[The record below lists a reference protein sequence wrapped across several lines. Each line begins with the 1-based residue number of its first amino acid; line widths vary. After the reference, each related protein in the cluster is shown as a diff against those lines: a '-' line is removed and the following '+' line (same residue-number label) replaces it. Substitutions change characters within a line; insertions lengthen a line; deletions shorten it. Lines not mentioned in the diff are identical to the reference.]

1 MAYSSDGFEVTAV
14 DVFLLRKP
22 LVKEMRISRGGFT
35 VREHA
40 VVRLTTKSGH
50 IGLGE
55 GIGTA
60 SSIFEVLHTV
70 VAPRALGYRVDR
82 MNSWLAD
89 WFCKPTY
96 FEGLGSVAAAVSAV
110 EMAMWDAYAKSLGVS
125 CYQLLGGVVQPK
137 IPAYAS
143 DIYWQADIDDMRAEA
158 SRICSLGF
166 KRVKAHIG
174 VLPPREETIRVQA
187 LRDEIGSDVDLMLD
201 LNCGYDLRAAREAL
215 VRWQEY
221 KPYWV
226 EEPILPH
233 YRSALF
239 SLTSGSTGIPIALGE
254 NVFSISDFAELA
266 QSGGVD
272 VLMPDIG
279 RIGGIQVLKSVYEVG
294 NALGRTVSPHNFS
307 SGVLLA
313 ATAQVMS
320 ATSNMNL
327 VEVDTSGNAIYEQLL
342 ESDWLIADGQLT
354 VSNAPGLGVRL
365 PPEVLSDYCSN
376 AKRLST

>member
-1 MAYSSDGFEVTAV
+1 MAHSSDGFEVTSV
-14 DVFLLRKP
+14 DVFLLRKA

-40 VVRLTTKSGH
+40 LVRLTTKSGH

-55 GIGTA
+55 GIGSA
-60 SSIFEVLHTV
+60 SSIFEILHTV
-70 VAPRALGYRVDR
+70 VAPRVLGYRVDR
-82 MNSWLAD
+82 MNSWLVD
-89 WFCKPTY
+89 WFQKPTY
-96 FEGLGSVAAAVSAV
+96 FEGLGSVASAVSAV
-110 EMAMWDAYAKSLGVS
+110 EMAMWDAYGNSLGVS
-125 CYQLLGGVVQPK
+125 CNQLLGGVVQPK

-143 DIYWQADIDDMRAEA
+143 DIYWQANVNDMRAEA

-166 KRVKAHIG
+166 TRVKAHIG
-174 VLPPREETIRVQA
+174 VLPPREEAVRVQA
-187 LRDEIGSDVDLMLD
+187 LREEIGSDVDLMLD
-201 LNCGYDLRAAREAL
+201 LNCGYDLRSAREAL
-215 VRWQEY
+215 SRWQAY
-221 KPYWV
+221 QPYWI
-226 EEPILPH
+226 EEPLLPH

-239 SLTSGSTGIPIALGE
+239 SLTSGSIGIPIALGE
-254 NVFSISDFAELA
+254 NVFSVSDFAELA

-272 VLMPDIG
+272 VLMPDAG
-279 RIGGIQVLKSVYEVG
+279 RVGGIQALKSISEVG

-342 ESDWLIADGQLT
+342 EPDWSIADGQLT
-354 VSNAPGLGVRL
+354 VSTAPGLGVRL
-365 PPEVLSDYCSN
+365 PPEVLSDYCSK
-376 AKRLST
+376 AKQLTT

>member
-1 MAYSSDGFEVTAV
+1 MAHSSDGFEVTSV
-14 DVFLLRKP
+14 DVILLRKA

-40 VVRLTTKSGH
+40 LVRLTTKSGH

-55 GIGTA
+55 GIGSA
-60 SSIFEVLHTV
+60 SSIFEILHTV
-70 VAPRALGYRVDR
+70 VAPRVLGYRVDR
-82 MNSWLAD
+82 MNSWLVD
-89 WFCKPTY
+89 WFQKPTY
-96 FEGLGSVAAAVSAV
+96 FEGLGSVASAVSAV
-110 EMAMWDAYAKSLGVS
+110 EMAMWDAYGNSLGVS
-125 CYQLLGGVVQPK
+125 CNQLLGGVVQPK

-143 DIYWQADIDDMRAEA
+143 DIYWQANVNDMRAEA

-166 KRVKAHIG
+166 TRVKAHIG
-174 VLPPREETIRVQA
+174 VLPPREEAVRVQA
-187 LRDEIGSDVDLMLD
+187 LREEIGSDVDLMLD
-201 LNCGYDLRAAREAL
+201 LNCGYDLRSAREAL
-215 VRWQEY
+215 SRWQAY
-221 KPYWV
+221 QPYWI
-226 EEPILPH
+226 EEPLLPH

-239 SLTSGSTGIPIALGE
+239 SLTSGSIGTPIALGE
-254 NVFSISDFAELA
+254 NVFSVSDFAELA

-272 VLMPDIG
+272 VLMPDAG
-279 RIGGIQVLKSVYEVG
+279 RVGGIQALKSISEVG

-342 ESDWLIADGQLT
+342 EPDWSIADGQLT
-354 VSNAPGLGVRL
+354 VSTAPGLGVRL
-365 PPEVLSDYCSN
+365 PPEVLSDYCSK
-376 AKRLST
+376 AKQLTT

>member
-1 MAYSSDGFEVTAV
+1 MTHSSDGFEVTSV
-14 DVFLLRKP
+14 DVFLLRKA

-40 VVRLTTKSGH
+40 LVRLTTKSGH

-55 GIGTA
+55 GIGSA
-60 SSIFEVLHTV
+60 SSIFEILHTV
-70 VAPRALGYRVDR
+70 VAPRVLGYRVDR
-82 MNSWLAD
+82 MNSWLVD
-89 WFCKPTY
+89 WFQKPTY
-96 FEGLGSVAAAVSAV
+96 FEGLGSVASAVSAV
-110 EMAMWDAYAKSLGVS
+110 EMAMWDAYGNSLGVS
-125 CYQLLGGVVQPK
+125 CNQLLGGVVQPK

-143 DIYWQADIDDMRAEA
+143 DIYWQANVNDMRAEA

-166 KRVKAHIG
+166 TRVKAHIG
-174 VLPPREETIRVQA
+174 VLPPREEAVRVQA
-187 LRDEIGSDVDLMLD
+187 LREEIGSDVDLMLD
-201 LNCGYDLRAAREAL
+201 LNCGYDLRSAREAL
-215 VRWQEY
+215 SRWQAY
-221 KPYWV
+221 QPYWI
-226 EEPILPH
+226 EEPLLPH

-239 SLTSGSTGIPIALGE
+239 SLTSGSIGIPIALGE
-254 NVFSISDFAELA
+254 NVFSVSDFAELA

-272 VLMPDIG
+272 VLMPDAG
-279 RIGGIQVLKSVYEVG
+279 RVGGIQALKSISEVG

-342 ESDWLIADGQLT
+342 EPDWSIADGQLT
-354 VSNAPGLGVRL
+354 VSTAPGLGVRL
-365 PPEVLSDYCSN
+365 PPEVLSDYCSK
-376 AKRLST
+376 AKQLTT